1 MANKMKYISF
11 EIFPNKNNKEI
22 NIFLKEIIKKNPKFI
37 SVTYSKNNNFDF
49 IKNIKKTIKTKIVP
63 HIICENII
71 NIIKNIIDFIRIK
84 IFDFIIITG
93 DNKINNSYNF
103 IKIIRKLF
111 GHIIR
116 IYSGSYLE
124 EHKITKNFKKEIFFL
139 YKKKKIGINIFI
151 TQFFYNFNIINYYI
165 LKIKKTNIN
174 KNFILGIFPKQKIE
188 NITIFSNKCKIELP
202 IWFIKNYNLIN
213 IKNYYLLNLKYYK
226 NLHFYIF
233 NNIYYLNNYLK

>member
-22 NIFLKEIIKKNPKFI
+22 NIFLKEIIKKTPKFI
-37 SVTYSKNNNFDF
+37 SVTYSKMNNFNF
-49 IKNIKKTIKTKIVP
+49 IKNIKKNFKIKIVP
-63 HIICENII
+63 HIICDNII
-71 NIIKNIIDFIRIK
+71 NITRNIINFIKIE

-93 DNKINNSYNF
+93 DNHNHSSYSF
-103 IKIIRKLF
+103 IKIIRELF

-174 KNFILGIFPKQKIE
+174 KNFVLGIFPKQKIE
-188 NITIFSNKCKIELP
+188 NIINFSNKCKIELP
-202 IWFIKNYNLIN
+202 IWFIKNYNFIN
-213 IKNYYLLNLKYYK
+213 IKNYYLLNLKKYK
-226 NLHFYIF
+226 NFHFYTF
-233 NNIYYLNNYLK
+233 NNTYFLNNYLK

>member
-1 MANKMKYISF
+1 MANKMKHISF
-11 EIFPNKNNKEI
+11 EIFQNKNNKEI
-22 NIFLKEIIKKNPKFI
+22 NFFLKEIIKKYPKFI
-37 SVTYSKNNNFDF
+37 SVTYSKTNNLNF
-49 IKNIKKTIKTKIVP
+49 IKNIKKCFKIKIVP
-63 HIICENII
+63 HIICDNIL
-71 NIIKNIIDFIRIK
+71 NIIKNIISFIKIK

-93 DNKINNSYNF
+93 DDKNYNSYNF
-103 IKIIRKLF
+103 IKLVRILF

-174 KNFILGIFPKQKIE
+174 KNFILGIFPKQNIE
-188 NITIFSNKCKIELP
+188 NIINFSNKCKIELP
-202 IWFIKNYNLIN
+202 IWFIKNYKLIN
-213 IKNYYLLNLKYYK
+213 IKNYYLLNLKNYK
-226 NLHFYIF
+226 NFHFYTF